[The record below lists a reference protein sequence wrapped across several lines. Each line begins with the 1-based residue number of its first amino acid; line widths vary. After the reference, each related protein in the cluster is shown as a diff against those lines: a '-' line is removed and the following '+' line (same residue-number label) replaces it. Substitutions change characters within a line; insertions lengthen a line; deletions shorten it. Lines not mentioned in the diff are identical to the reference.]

1 MFERK
6 EVFVGVPSKRG
17 RLGKASF
24 SGSETLQCAS
34 AVGRGGR
41 FTSDGPHAF
50 THSQTVGQHTAAQVY
65 SDGSK
70 LHILLFSKLIFC
82 SY

>member
-6 EVFVGVPSKRG
+6 EVFVGVPSKEG

-34 AVGRGGR
+34 AVGRGGGR
-41 FTSDGPHAF
+41 GSL
-50 THSQTVGQHTAAQVY
+50 QTGRMPSLTARP
-65 SDGSK
+65 
-70 LHILLFSKLIFC
+70 
-82 SY
+82 